1 MQKERLAS
9 LVFYRSWSLST
20 APLLLIFYRKKKKFP
35 IDFSANAG
43 RTRGIERT
51 SLVQTP
57 AKTDEE
63 KQS

>member
-1 MQKERLAS
+1 MYPEPLDRSAAH
-9 LVFYRSWSLST
+9 FYR
-20 APLLLIFYRKKKKFP
+20 KKKFP

>member
-20 APLLLIFYRKKKKFP
+20 APPLIFTGKKKFP